1 MKPPFELLEK
11 YIEGEV
17 TPDEKKSVRLLIKT
31 DPEFQ
36 KEYKLRLGINN
47 AIKEKNIM
55 QLRYKLSMIHDQEI
69 TKNKGNV
76 IRHIFKRNW
85 HLAAASITILILIGS
100 FLISN
105 LNAPGPD
112 NLFKQYYSPD
122 AIFTARSSELSE
134 NLDLTT
140 GLQKFQKQ
148 NYIEAINLLKN
159 VSDNIVSEYYLG
171 ISYIETNQFLKAKY
185 TFNKLTERDSNLFTE
200 QAEWY
205 KGLCLLKLK
214 ELPEAK
220 ALFTSISQSSS
231 IYNQNAKEILKELK

>member
-1 MKPPFELLEK
+1 MKSPFELLER

-17 TPDEKKSVRLLIKT
+17 TPEEQKSIRQRIKN

-36 KEYKLRLGINN
+36 KEYELRLGINN

-69 TKNKGNV
+69 KESAGTV
-76 IRHIFKRNW
+76 YQIFRRNW
-85 HLAAASITILILIGS
+85 HLAAASITILILVGS
-100 FLISN
+100 LLISN
-105 LNAPGPD
+105 LNEQGPD

-148 NYIEAINLLKN
+148 NYTEAINLLKN
-159 VSDNIVSEYYLG
+159 VSDNTVSDYYLG
-171 ISYIETNQFLKAKY
+171 ISYIETNQFLEAKNAFHKI
-185 TFNKLTERDSNLFTE
+185 TQKDNNLFTE

-214 ELPEAK
+214 ELTEAK
-220 ALFTSISQSSS
+220 ELFTSISMSSS